1 MMKILSASSTIIN
14 SEKAAEEV
22 IKTLLAE
29 QVSPQLLLVYHTV
42 SHTASSIYKQLK
54 LGFPDAGILACSTCN
69 GAITETECIEVVALR
84 YWRSMTKQ
92 AVMGLRSK
100 TFWNLGRM

>member
-54 LGFPDAGILACSTCN
+54 LAFQMPVYWL
-69 GAITETECIEVVALR
+69 ALR
-84 YWRSMTKQ
+84 AMAQS
-92 AVMGLRSK
+92 LRL
-100 TFWNLGRM
+100 NALR